1 MARHTQGF
9 VKLLFTVIF
18 YFQLVGYV
26 SASPPTEIGLKYSS
40 VDCITCSAQIIKL
53 LRQFPTIPIYYRS
66 KDELEIKKF
75 LSNFNGVIKIESPI
89 KMIESGSSLDNEVNG
104 GVFIRDN
111 FSDRLIL
118 FKKFNEL
125 SLTDLQVIELF
136 YNDLGRTIKEVGKGK
151 IKHKGDVYFDNI
163 IEVSSENFA
172 LVQNNGWCNLFNL
185 KKRKITST
193 IHLLSDSIV
202 MALYEKEYGK
212 NYVERLQRD
221 SATQNIIKQVP
232 YSLSDFIRINGKF
245 HGLFK
250 FLHVKD
256 FDSLSLEYG
265 LMLLTI
271 NDDFSAVTNSV
282 LLDIEKYKFLPY
294 SVSLTEKEDLLF
306 VHYENEKYQDSLFY
320 KISIN
325 DTISY
330 EPFYSINIKLDS
342 IQSNFRGISLG
353 NSFYTNGYVSYC
365 IFPVISTREKKF
377 DFSEL
382 VNAIN
387 TPNKNVPK
395 GLELNGFVFDDNSFT
410 QVRLK
415 VFENEIVSRF
425 RRNDFLFKLRI
436 RKSDFKPLGISC
448 LHLPD
453 GYGVN
458 LSNGNEMYINP
469 KTLEYKI
476 IQF

>member
-1 MARHTQGF
+1 MAQF
-9 VKLLFTVIF
+9 IQVYVKFLVTVII
-18 YFQLVGYV
+18 YFQLVGLA
-26 SASPPTEIGLKYSS
+26 SALPPTEIGLKYSS
-40 VDCITCSAQIIKL
+40 ADCITCSAQITNL
-53 LRQFPTIPIYYRS
+53 LRQFPAIPIYYRS
-66 KDELEIKKF
+66 PDEVELKKF
-75 LSNFNGVIKIESPI
+75 ISTINGIIKIESPI
-89 KMIESGSSLDNEVNG
+89 KLIESGSSLDNEVNG

-136 YNDLGRTIKEVGKGK
+136 YNNLGRTIKEVGKGK

-163 IEVSSENFA
+163 IEVSSENYA

-193 IHLLSDSIV
+193 INLLSDSIV

-212 NYVERLQRD
+212 NYIERLKRD

-232 YSLSDFIRINGKF
+232 YSLSNIIRLNGKF

-256 FDSLSLEYG
+256 FDSLSLDYG

-282 LLDIEKYKFLPY
+282 LLDMEKYKFLPY
-294 SVSLTEKEDLLF
+294 SGSVTENEELLF
-306 VHYENEKYQDSLFY
+306 VHYESEKYHDSLFY

-325 DTISY
+325 DSISY

-342 IQSNFRGISLG
+342 IQSKFRGLFLG
-353 NSFYTNGYVSYC
+353 NSTYSNGYVSYC
-365 IFPVISTREKKF
+365 NFPVISTKEKSF

-387 TPNKNVPK
+387 IPNKNVPK

-425 RRNDFLFKLRI
+425 RRNDFLFEIRI
-436 RKSDFKPLGISC
+436 RKSDFKPLGISY
-448 LHLPD
+448 LNLPD

-458 LSNGNEMYINP
+458 LNNGNEMYINP